1 MKCSVTHVVGNLNN
15 ETEKSKQTLS
25 LNIKIF
31 FTMCAVK
38 GFKNCNT
45 KLDDAELLFLSILFQ
60 KIHLLGFL
68 IFFINVGKTTDTC
81 NTLNLTNGLVSM
93 KICL

>member
-1 MKCSVTHVVGNLNN
+1 MRQRNL
-15 ETEKSKQTLS
+15 SKHLVLTS
-25 LNIKIF
+25 RFF

-45 KLDDAELLFLSILFQ
+45 KLDDAELFFLSILFQ
-60 KIHLLGFL
+60 KIHSLGFL
-68 IFFINVGKTTDTC
+68 IFFINVGKTTDTL